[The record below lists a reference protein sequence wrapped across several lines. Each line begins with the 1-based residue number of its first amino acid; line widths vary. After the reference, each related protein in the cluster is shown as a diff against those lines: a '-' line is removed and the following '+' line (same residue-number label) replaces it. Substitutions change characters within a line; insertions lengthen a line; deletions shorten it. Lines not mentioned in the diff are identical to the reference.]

1 VEKEAGAFIPP
12 ATLMA
17 PVTPM
22 HPYHTMTESERFMY
36 DRTHGSAPAYLAKD
50 TTPGAPSYTVVSRD
64 HGIALRTPEPVV
76 SERTRF
82 VDRLAHSPLTS
93 GYYVT
98 NHSTSG
104 TDRGG
109 MSLGYD
115 KGTGGFSGTL
125 GDRSGG
131 GFEPDRSHGASGGSG
146 GGGGDG
152 GCVVM

>member
-1 VEKEAGAFIPP
+1 MVI
-12 ATLMA
+12 
-17 PVTPM
+17 
-22 HPYHTMTESERFMY
+22 
-36 DRTHGSAPAYLAKD
+36 
-50 TTPGAPSYTVVSRD
+50 
-64 HGIALRTPEPVV
+64 
-76 SERTRF
+76 
-82 VDRLAHSPLTS
+82 HSGKTS
-93 GYYVT
+93 FPFFSIVPGYYVT
-98 NHSTSG
+98 NHSTAG